1 MEDAVE
7 ALKIAFGALVFVLA
21 ITVTFFVISQAR
33 ATAETVFYVSDKTNF
48 YDNVKADKN
57 NRNRVVG
64 LETVIPTLYRYYREN
79 FIVQIVDKEGKLLQL
94 FDTTTEAEVSVA
106 AKTIASRRTEKQD
119 YLIKEYGGSDYNP
132 KNMYGA
138 PWVGTTD
145 EDAKARI
152 DFYVKGVEGYINNTR
167 VDYSNSGLLKIVNP
181 NTKFEEI
188 FTEYQYD
195 GDTIKSED
203 EEIELVGNLQA
214 ENKIIITY
222 KIID

>member
-106 AKTIASRRTEKQD
+106 AKIIAGRRTEKQD
-119 YLIKEYGGSDYNP
+119 YLMNTYSGSASGA